1 MADFVIDIDHCIQVL
16 KDSGVIL
23 FPTDT
28 IWGIGCDATNAAA
41 VDKILAI
48 KHRSQAKGLIVLMED
63 ENEIPLYVSQTGIR
77 IFDYINGITKPTT
90 VIYSGGKNVAT
101 NILPEDGSLAIRL
114 VKDSFCKQLIKKFG
128 KPIVST
134 SANLH
139 GYPSP
144 LIFKDIDEAIKS
156 AVDYVVQ
163 YRQEDEEAREA
174 SSVIKWMPD
183 GTIEI
188 IRP

>member
-1 MADFVIDIDHCIQVL
+1 MAVFNIDINNCLSVL
-16 KDSGVIL
+16 EAGGVIL

-28 IWGIGCDATNAAA
+28 IWGIGCDATNTEA

-48 KHRSQAKGLIVLMED
+48 KHRSVTKGLIVLLED
-63 ENEIPLYVSQTGIR
+63 EQDLPTYVSQSTIR
-77 IFDYINGITKPTT
+77 IFDYIQGITKPTT

-114 VKDSFCKQLIKKFG
+114 VKDPFCIELIKKFG

-139 GYPSP
+139 GFPSP
-144 LIFKDIDEAIKS
+144 LIFKDIDIAIKS
-156 AVDYVVQ
+156 AANYVVQ
-163 YRQEDEEAREA
+163 HRQEDEEAREA
-174 SSVIKWMPD
+174 SSVIKWMED
-183 GTIEI
+183 GTLEV

>member
-1 MADFVIDIDHCIQVL
+1 MADFTIDINHCLRVL
-16 KDSGVIL
+16 QSGGIVL

-28 IWGIGCDATNAAA
+28 IWGIGCDATNSAA

-48 KHRSQAKGLIVLMED
+48 KQRPSANGFIVLMED
-63 ENEIPLYVSQTGIR
+63 EKEIPKYVSQAGIR
-77 IFDYINGITKPTT
+77 IFDYINGVTKPIT
-90 VIYSGGKNVAT
+90 VIYSGGKNIAG

-114 VKDSFCKQLIKKFG
+114 VKDAFCKQLIKSFG

-139 GYPSP
+139 GFPAP
-144 LIFKDIDEAIKS
+144 VIFRDVDIAVKL
-156 AVDYVVQ
+156 AVDYVVA
-163 YRQEDEEAREA
+163 YNQENEEAKEP

-188 IRP
+188 VRP

>member
-1 MADFVIDIDHCIQVL
+1 MADFLIDINNCLEVL
-16 KDSGVIL
+16 EDSGVIL

-28 IWGIGCDATNAAA
+28 IWGIGCDATNIVA
-41 VDKILAI
+41 VEKILTI
-48 KHRSQAKGLIVLMED
+48 KQRSVAKGLIVLLED
-63 ENEIPLYVSQTGIR
+63 ENDIPTYVSQPGIR
-77 IFDYINGITKPTT
+77 IFDYINGISKPTT
-90 VIYSGGKNVAT
+90 VIYSGGKNVAL

-114 VKDSFCKQLIKKFG
+114 VKDPFCRQLIKQFG

-134 SANLH
+134 SANLN
-139 GYPSP
+139 GFPSP
-144 LIFKDIDEAIKS
+144 LIFKDIDVAIKL

-163 YRQEDEEAREA
+163 YNQEDEEAKEA

>member
-1 MADFVIDIDHCIQVL
+1 MADFLIDINHCLQVL
-16 KDSGVIL
+16 EDGGIIL

-41 VDKILAI
+41 VEKILAL
-48 KHRSQAKGLIVLMED
+48 KKRSSSRGLIVLMED
-63 ENEIPLYVSQTGIR
+63 ETEIPNYVSQVGIR

-90 VIYSGGKNVAT
+90 VIYSGGKNVAA

-114 VKDSFCKQLIKKFG
+114 VKDPFCRQLIKRFG

-144 LIFKDIDEAIKS
+144 LIFKDIDIALKS
-156 AVDYVVQ
+156 QVDYIVQ
-163 YRQEDEEAREA
+163 HRQEDEEARQA
-174 SSVIKWMPD
+174 SSVIKWMAD
-183 GTIEI
+183 GTLEI

>member
-1 MADFVIDIDHCIQVL
+1 MADFQIDINHCLEVL
-16 KDSGVIL
+16 HAGGVIL

-28 IWGIGCDATNAAA
+28 IWGLGCDATNPIA
-41 VDKILAI
+41 VEKILDI
-48 KHRSQAKGLIVLMED
+48 KQRSSSKGLIVLLDD
-63 ENEIPLYVSQTGIR
+63 EKDIPTYVSQTGIR
-77 IFDYINGITKPTT
+77 IFDYINGIHKPTT
-90 VIYSGGKNVAT
+90 VIYSGAKNVAE

-114 VKDSFCKQLIKKFG
+114 VKDPFCMQLIRAFG

-139 GYPSP
+139 GFPSP
-144 LIFKDIDEAIKS
+144 QIFKDIDVAVKS
-156 AVDYVVQ
+156 TVDYIVQ
-163 YRQEDEEAREA
+163 HRQEDEEARES

-183 GTIEI
+183 GTLEI